1 MIIPVLGK
9 RNLHFLL
16 FIFRESID
24 RWGNTQVNTTTKP
37 LFEET
42 LNIVLECFDKY
53 KHNRP
58 LLPISCLNNYQLI
71 YNENQDNENL
81 LRDDNQVF
89 SERVSTRYSVRDS
102 PSRSSNSSR
111 TLPRINTS
119 RTSTTTDT
127 STSTEVMLPVVVE
140 TTNLT
145 KTIDTIEPREPI
157 IKPVEQETEKQRLLR
172 LKTIRAKYTF
182 RFPVRTVDP
191 ITASLGIQRS
201 FSSAYA
207 FNTIQRR
214 KRVDLKPIYS
224 TRKRNKQQLLATKS
238 LTENSTDSEKKENTM
253 IIEEDEQEQQ
263 NQLEVPSMIIEQTVK
278 GDTSTVCPVY

>member
-1 MIIPVLGK
+1 MTIPVLGK
-9 RNLHFLL
+9 FKQPIFLFEFL
-16 FIFRESID
+16 SID

-42 LNIVLECFDKY
+42 LNIVFECFDKY

-58 LLPISCLNNYQLI
+58 LLPVSCLNNYQLI
-71 YNENQDNENL
+71 YNENEDNENL

-89 SERVSTRYSVRDS
+89 SERVSTRYSIRDS
-102 PSRSSNSSR
+102 PSRASNSSR

-127 STSTEVMLPVVVE
+127 STSSEMTLPVVVE
-140 TTNLT
+140 TTNLN
-145 KTIDTIEPREPI
+145 KNIDSIESI
-157 IKPVEQETEKQRLLR
+157 IKPVEQETDKQRLLR
-172 LKTIRAKYTF
+172 LKMIRAKYTF
-182 RFPVRTVDP
+182 KFPVRSVEP
-191 ITASLGIQRS
+191 MAASLGVQRS

-214 KRVDLKPIYS
+214 KRVDLKPINS
-224 TRKRNKQQLLATKS
+224 NRKRNKQQVKS
-238 LTENSTDSEKKENTM
+238 LMENCTDIEKKENTM

-263 NQLEVPSMIIEQTVK
+263 NPLESPSMIIEQTVN
-278 GDTSTVCPVY
+278 GDSSIVCPVY